1 MVISITGFLLN
12 VPDKVYGHLSH
23 MQTTE
28 TIVFDMA
35 MILIVAT
42 LFALVARLFKQPLIP
57 AYVLTGIVLGPAV
70 FGFFQNMDLIR
81 AFSEIGIAL
90 LLFFAGIEISFKK
103 IKEVN
108 LKKMLFVGT
117 LQVIIIFFIVFFLK
131 NFLGLEALEAAYL
144 GVIMAFGSTMVDIKM
159 LSERGELVTLHGR
172 LVLGILLLEDLVAIA
187 AIIVFTSGEF
197 VFAPIAFAFLKLLAI
212 IAFAVFLQK
221 FVLNRMFRF
230 AAKSTEVLFL
240 SSLGVLFTFIILS
253 FLAELSIVIG
263 AFIAGVSL
271 ANSPF
276 KIELESR
283 ISSLR
288 EFFSILFFVALG
300 SQVVFVGLSSNL
312 FLLGLILIGALVVK
326 PIISFVLLRI
336 VGYRPKTSFFT
347 ALSLA
352 HLSEF
357 ALLIGLLGLNLGAID
372 DSLFSVIIL
381 GAIITMSTI
390 PYFMN
395 YREGLYSF
403 FAYPLSLLR
412 FLPIKEHLEYN
423 SKEDPEVVLIGA
435 HRMGSV
441 LLKELLKN
449 RKKLMVVDYNPE
461 LINELIKNKVS
472 CVYGDIRS
480 PEVLAKIHSDGL
492 KKVISTVPNFDDSI
506 YLLRTIKHL
515 NPEVKVIL
523 TASRISEA
531 DKLYRS
537 GADFV
542 ITPKVSA
549 GHEVT
554 KLLKSRNP
562 NYKKARNE
570 HIMRLKEVHKLLYK

>member
-1 MVISITGFLLN
+1 MVSITGLVAG
-12 VPDKVYGHLSH
+12 VPDKIYGYLSH
-23 MQTTE
+23 MHGPE
-28 TIVFDMA
+28 TIVVDMA

-42 LFALVARLFKQPLIP
+42 VFALIARLLKQPLIP

-81 AFSEIGIAL
+81 AFSEIGIAI

-117 LQVIIIFFIVFFLK
+117 LQVVAIFFIVFFLR

-159 LSERGELVTLHGR
+159 LSEKGELVTLHGR

-212 IAFAVFLQK
+212 IAFAIFLQK
-221 FVLNRMFRF
+221 FVLGRVFRF

-240 SSLGVLFTFIILS
+240 ASLGVLFTFIILS

-288 EFFSILFFVALG
+288 DFFAILFFVALG
-300 SQVVFVGLSSNL
+300 SQVIFEGLIANL
-312 FLLGLILIGALVVK
+312 FLLVAILVGALLIK
-326 PIISFVLLRI
+326 PAISFVLLRI

-372 DSLFSVIIL
+372 TELFSVIIL

-390 PYFMN
+390 PYFLN
-395 YREGLYSF
+395 YREGIYSI
-403 FAYPLSLLR
+403 FAYPLGLLR

-423 SKEDPEVVLIGA
+423 SKEDQEVVLIGA
-435 HRMGSV
+435 HRMGAV
-441 LLKELLKN
+441 LLKELMKN

-461 LINELIKNKVS
+461 IINELINKKVA

-480 PEVLAKIHSDGL
+480 PEVLAKIHSESL
-492 KKVISTVPNFDDSI
+492 KKVISTVPNFDDNI

-515 NPEVKVIL
+515 KPEVKVIL
-523 TASRISEA
+523 AASRISEA
-531 DKLYRS
+531 NKLYKA

-542 ITPKVSA
+542 ITPKISA

-554 KLLKSRNP
+554 KLLKSSSP
-562 NYKKARNE
+562 NYKKARSE
-570 HIMRLKEVHKLLYK
+570 HIKRLNEVHKLLYK